1 MPRRIDKVSSMTK
14 GHITMSMNKL
24 NLFNIYRKDPLQY
37 FGKTLYQ
44 QKWAAK
50 TETRNYHGQQIK
62 EKRFKNVLF
71 DSNLKTYSQLDASLK
86 GHDVAPTLLLYKHME
101 LWKRD

>member
-1 MPRRIDKVSSMTK
+1 ME
-14 GHITMSMNKL
+14 
-24 NLFNIYRKDPLQY
+24 NIVP
-37 FGKTLYQ
+37 T
-44 QKWAAK
+44 KWAAK

-86 GHDVAPTLLLYKHME
+86 GHDVAPTPITLQTYGTLEKRLEIALFRSMFASSVSDKPDNLYLVDTSKSMVLL
-101 LWKRD
+101 

>member
-37 FGKTLYQ
+37 FGKHCTNKNGQ
-44 QKWAAK
+44 PKQKP
-50 TETRNYHGQQIK
+50 ETIMANKLRKRGSKMSCLIQI
-62 EKRFKNVLF
+62 
-71 DSNLKTYSQLDASLK
+71 
-86 GHDVAPTLLLYKHME
+86 
-101 LWKRD
+101 